1 MERMPWATYLWPG
14 LPQIRSEGCWSALA
28 LAIGFAALV
37 NLAIVA
43 TLVWSELFT
52 AGVRNSV
59 WVATVAI
66 WGGSAMISYL
76 WDHRYRAASETVPAE
91 DTFNA
96 ALEHY
101 LKRNWFESEHLLRDL
116 LRESP
121 RDLDVGLML
130 ATLLRRT
137 GRAEEAEIEL
147 DRLGRL
153 EGAEKWELEID
164 RERELLHRAE
174 REGVSPLVEPADTAL
189 ADPPT
194 ETADAA

>member
-1 MERMPWATYLWPG
+1 MDRMPWGAYLWPG

-28 LAIGFAALV
+28 LAIGFAALL
-37 NLAIVA
+37 NLALVA

-76 WDHRYRAASETVPAE
+76 WDHRCRAASESDTVPAE
-91 DTFNA
+91 HAFNE
-96 ALEHY
+96 ALGHY
-101 LKRNWFESEHLLRDL
+101 LKGNWFESEHLLRDL
-116 LRESP
+116 LRRNP

-137 GRAEEAEIEL
+137 GRREDAEIEL

-164 RERELLHRAE
+164 RERELLHQAEQVGLSNDLAE
-174 REGVSPLVEPADTAL
+174 RQT
-189 ADPPT
+189 
-194 ETADAA
+194 

>member
-1 MERMPWATYLWPG
+1 MDRMPWTTYLWPG

-28 LAIGFAALV
+28 LSIGFAALV
-37 NLAIVA
+37 NLALVA

-52 AGVRNSV
+52 TGVRNSV

-76 WDHRYRAASETVPAE
+76 WDYRYRAASETAPAE
-91 DTFNA
+91 DAFTEA
-96 ALEHY
+96 QEHY
-101 LKRNWFESEHLLRDL
+101 LKGNWFESEHVLRDL
-116 LRESP
+116 LRGNP

-137 GRAEEAEIEL
+137 DRREEAEIEL

-153 EGAEKWELEID
+153 DGAEKWELEIS
-164 RERELLHRAE
+164 RERELLHQAE
-174 REGVSPLVEPADTAL
+174 REGSSPSVEPTDTAV